1 MNVIGSLD
9 DDVPAFKN
17 KVVYENHSMAGQL
30 HLLGQI

>member
-17 KVVYENHSMAGQL
+17 KVVYENHRVAGQL
-30 HLLGQI
+30 HFLRKI